1 MKKNNKSRIR
11 PNRLKENKDFRL
23 IVYAKSMS
31 VFITIIFL
39 IYVGLQIGNYK
50 GDFHRLFIE
59 APTNVIGFIASV
71 ANLYIWFELN
81 NIIKDIKLSKNIETI
96 RLKLM
101 IMIVGEVIL
110 FNFVTAGLLTLSL
123 IKYFKW
129 KDVKITDLVKD
140 IKIEGQKS
148 SIMLLSLILLMC
160 ISLTYTIIA
169 AIR

>member
-1 MKKNNKSRIR
+1 MKNNNKSRR
-11 PNRLKENKDFRL
+11 MSNRLKENKDFRL
-23 IVYAKSMS
+23 IVYAKNMS
-31 VFITIIFL
+31 VVITIIFL

-50 GDFHRLFIE
+50 SDVHRLFTE
-59 APTNVIGFIASV
+59 APANVIGFIASV

-96 RLKLM
+96 RLKHM
-101 IMIVGEVIL
+101 IIIVGEVIL

-129 KDVKITDLVKD
+129 KDVKITELLKD

-148 SIMLLSLILLMC
+148 SIMLLSLVLLICIL
-160 ISLTYTIIA
+160 LTYTVVA

>member
-1 MKKNNKSRIR
+1 MKKNNEIR
-11 PNRLKENKDFRL
+11 RRSNRLKEVKDFRL

-31 VFITIIFL
+31 VVITIIFL
-39 IYVGLQIGNYK
+39 IYIGLQISNYK
-50 GDFHRLFIE
+50 GDVYRLFIE

-81 NIIKDIKLSKNIETI
+81 NMIQDIKLSKNIETI

-110 FNFVTAGLLTLSL
+110 LNFVTVGLLILSL

-129 KDVKITDLVKD
+129 KNVKITDLIKD
-140 IKIEGQKS
+140 IKREGQKS
-148 SIMLLSLILLMC
+148 SIMLLSLTLLICIL
-160 ISLTYTIIA
+160 LTYTVIT

>member
-1 MKKNNKSRIR
+1 MKKNNEIR
-11 PNRLKENKDFRL
+11 RRSNRLKEVKDFRL

-31 VFITIIFL
+31 VVITIIFL
-39 IYVGLQIGNYK
+39 IYIGLQISNYK
-50 GDFHRLFIE
+50 GDVYRLFIE

-81 NIIKDIKLSKNIETI
+81 NMIQDIKLSKNIETI

-110 FNFVTAGLLTLSL
+110 LNFVTVGLLILSL

-129 KDVKITDLVKD
+129 KNVKITDLIKD
-140 IKIEGQKS
+140 IKREGQKS
-148 SIMLLSLILLMC
+148 SIMLLSLTLLICIL
-160 ISLTYTIIA
+160 LTYTVMT